1 MIILGFRRF
10 AVGICAA
17 GALLPG
23 CVGSPAQM
31 GAPALL
37 QPASTSPNATKGDL
51 LYVTGGCGGTC
62 VFSYPNGKQVGHLGA
77 AGASLCSDKS
87 GNIFMP
93 SATSSGNAV
102 VYEYAHGGTT
112 PIATLNLPGLLAE
125 GCSVDSKSGDL
136 AVTYLCKDCDYGPV
150 AIFKGARGSP
160 TSYDV
165 TGVFLSYCGYDNR
178 HNLFADGNGGQ
189 GFALLE
195 LPAGGSNLTPIA
207 VNQPINS
214 AGEVQWD
221 GKHLAIEDLISPV
234 IYRFQVSGSAATL
247 VGTTKLHGAGTV
259 AAQSWIQGSTVIVPF
274 GANGK
279 PPNEVGLW
287 NYPAGGSPTKII
299 RKHLAAD
306 VLAGATVSDP
316 H

>member
-1 MIILGFRRF
+1 M
-10 AVGICAA
+10 A
-17 GALLPG
+17 
-23 CVGSPAQM
+23 
-31 GAPALL
+31 APAVL
-37 QPASTSPNATKGDL
+37 QPASTAPNATKGDL

-62 VFSYPNGKQVGHLGA
+62 VFSYPRGKQVGHLGA
-77 AGASLCSDKS
+77 AGASLCSDRS
-87 GNIFMP
+87 GNVFMP
-93 SATSSGNAV
+93 TATSSGNAV

-112 PIATLNLPGLLAE
+112 PIATLTLPGLLAE
-125 GCSVDSKSGDL
+125 GCSVDAKSGDL

-160 TSYDV
+160 TSYNV

-178 HNLFADGNGGQ
+178 HNLFADGSGGSK

-195 LPAGGSNLTPIA
+195 LPAGGSSLTPISLTQA
-207 VNQPINS
+207 INS

-221 GKHLAIEDLISPV
+221 GKYLTIEDLRNPV
-234 IYRFQVSGSAATL
+234 IYRFQVAGSAATL
-247 VGTTKLHGAGTV
+247 VGTTKLHGAGTA

-287 NYPAGGSPTKII
+287 KYPAGGSATKII

-306 VLAGATVSDP
+306 VLAGAAVSVAR
-316 H
+316 